1 MKQKKITIIAI
12 TLLLTIFGV
21 GCANTS
27 ETEEVATIEKQE
39 LDIHVEPTQEIYET
53 KDETVKTKDLMN
65 VHANDYEGDILFY
78 PLPYEIDLRV
88 PQEAKVRVTV
98 LDENLMKARV
108 IETVVK
114 VEGEKILVEDENKED
129 KSDKKETTSTNKN
142 DNKQTQSTA
151 NNQKQQNTTTQ
162 QKPNQTQAQQTQAT
176 TQQAPVQQQT
186 APAQPAHTHNW
197 VALTQTVNHP
207 AEYKTVYHDAT
218 YKQVW
223 VQDSA
228 AWDEPVME
236 YRVTCNGC
244 GAQLLSYD
252 AWVAH
257 DNAMIE
263 QGDFSHGAYHTGSVQ
278 VGTIHHETTGHYE
291 NQVATKAWSENV
303 LVKNAWSEN
312 VVVGYQC
319 STCGARK

>member
-21 GCANTS
+21 GCANTT
-27 ETEEVATIEKQE
+27 ETEEVSTVEKEE

-53 KDETVKTKDLMN
+53 KNETVKTKDLLK
-65 VHANDYEGDILFY
+65 VHANDYDEEIMFY
-78 PLPYEIDLRV
+78 PQPYEIDMRV
-88 PQEAKVRVTV
+88 PQETKVRVTV

-108 IETVVK
+108 IETTIK

-129 KSDKKETTSTNKN
+129 KSDKKETTSTNKK
-142 DNKQTQSTA
+142 DNKQTQTTA

-162 QKPNQTQAQQTQAT
+162 QQTATTQQAAQ
-176 TQQAPVQQQT
+176 TQQAPVQQQST
-186 APAQPAHTHNW
+186 PVQPAHTHNW
-197 VALTQTVNHP
+197 VTLTQTVNHP

-228 AWDEPVME
+228 AWDEPQYAE
-236 YRVTCNGC
+236 RVICNGC
-244 GAQLLSYD
+244 GAQLSSYEEY
-252 AWVAH
+252 VAH
-257 DNAMIE
+257 SDPDPFN
-263 QGDFSHGAYHTGSVQ
+263 HGSYHVSSVQ
-278 VGTIHHETTGHYE
+278 VGTIHHDATGHYE